1 MLKKWFADKYKS
13 SLKDVGSMVDQI
25 GYVESKNVAD
35 SVQKSNVYDESG
47 NKVKGKFKE
56 GPGRGLFQFE
66 TKGGSG
72 AFQTALNRLEN
83 VYTRHLKDEVPS
95 WVKSAREHDDAS
107 KLTAE
112 QQEDLLLADLSMKSI
127 EDTKGLGDKLI
138 SEALTSGSAK
148 ELWLRGHW
156 AGAESGS
163 EDYKMK
169 GGQWEKEMGTYE
181 SPFKDNTTEEMIGLM
196 TKDTGKT

>member
-47 NKVKGKFKE
+47 NRVKGEFKE

-83 VYTRHLKDEVPS
+83 VYKSHLKDETPS
-95 WVKSAREHDDAS
+95 WIKSAREHDDAS
-107 KLTAE
+107 KLTVE
-112 QQEDLLLADLSMKSI
+112 QQEDLLLANFAENPKAKREMI
-127 EDTKGLGDKLI
+127 IGALG
-138 SEALTSGSAK
+138 SGDAK
-148 ELWLRGHW
+148 DLWLGAHW
-156 AGAESGS
+156 AGAKPGS
-163 EDYKMK
+163 EDYKTK

-181 SPFKDNTTEEMIGLM
+181 SPFKDYDTEEMIGLM
-196 TKDTGKT
+196 SKDTGKT